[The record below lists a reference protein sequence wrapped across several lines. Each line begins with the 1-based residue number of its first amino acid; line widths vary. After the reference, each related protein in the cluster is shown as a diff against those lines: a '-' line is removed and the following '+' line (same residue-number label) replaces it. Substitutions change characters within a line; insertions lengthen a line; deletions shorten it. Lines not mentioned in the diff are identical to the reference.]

1 MGAAIMVSI
10 TPPGKEGQMGGSG
23 MLAEPGRGQR
33 ERRRMAEEVWCK
45 VRENG
50 QGVFVSCAVERRNS
64 RE

>member
-1 MGAAIMVSI
+1 
-10 TPPGKEGQMGGSG
+10 

-33 ERRRMAEEVWCK
+33 QRRRMAEEVWCK
-45 VRENG
+45 VRESG